1 MRISLTILG
10 FCLATSLLAQRA
22 IVINSL
28 PENTPEDATFYL
40 GASAN
45 SWNPGDENWT
55 FDSVDAVY
63 ILSVPESAAM
73 SFEGKVTRGDWPTVE
88 GTAAG
93 GDLSSNRTFNF
104 ASSDTITIQIAGW
117 VDGGIGAGDDLPP
130 NLIVLN
136 ENFFM
141 PQLGRSRRVR
151 LLLPLDYDNTSIDYP
166 VLYMHDGQN
175 LFSASESFAGEW
187 EVDEALANFE
197 SEGYSGAI
205 VVAIDNGGGLRI
217 DEYTPWANPE
227 YGGGEGSDY
236 IEFIVNTLKPYV
248 DEHYRTL
255 SDRENTGIMGSSL
268 GGLISH
274 YAGVKY
280 PNVFSKVGVF
290 SPSFWFTND
299 IYTFTEAQGH
309 NEAQKFY
316 FLGGGQE
323 SATLEADID
332 SMISTM
338 EDVGSQSDEIK
349 FKFVPNGEHSEWFWA
364 QEFPEAFEW
373 LFISNST
380 AVNELDTDL
389 KVAVYPNPATDTL
402 HLLLPENE
410 EIKGIKIYDAIGRE
424 VYSAKGNVTE
434 VDVSAFAKGAYLL
447 KINNKEKFG
456 SCRFLVD

>member
-10 FCLATSLLAQRA
+10 VCLATSLLAQRA
-22 IVINSL
+22 IVINSI
-28 PENTPEDATFYL
+28 PENTPENATLYL

-55 FDSVDAVY
+55 FDPVDSVY

-73 SFEGKVTRGDWPTVE
+73 SFEGKVTRGDWATVE
-88 GTAAG
+88 ATAAG
-93 GDLSSNRTFNF
+93 SDIGNRTFNF
-104 ASSDTITIQIAGW
+104 TSSDTLTIQVAGW
-117 VDGGIGAGDDLPP
+117 VGTSTGGDDQPP
-130 NLIVLN
+130 NLVVLN
-136 ENFFM
+136 NNFFM

-151 LLLPLDYDNTSIDYP
+151 LLLPLNYDSTTIDYP

-175 LFSASESFAGEW
+175 LFIASESFAGEW
-187 EVDEALANFE
+187 KVDEALATFE
-197 SEGYSGAI
+197 SEGYPGAI
-205 VVAIDNGGGLRI
+205 VVAIDNGGQYRI

-255 SDRENTGIMGSSL
+255 SDRENTGIFGSSL
-268 GGLISH
+268 GGLISQ

-280 PNVFSKVGVF
+280 PNIFSKVGVF
-290 SPSFWFTND
+290 SPSFWFTDD

-309 NEAQKFY
+309 SEAQKFY

-323 SATLEADID
+323 SATLESDID

-338 EDVGSQSDEIK
+338 ENVGFQPNEIN
-349 FKFVPNGEHSEWFWA
+349 FKFVSNGAHSEWFWA

-380 AVNELDTDL
+380 AVNELDNNM
-389 KVAVYPNPATDTL
+389 KVSVYPNPATDTL
-402 HLLLPENE
+402 YLLLPENK
-410 EIKGIKIYDAIGRE
+410 EITDIKIYDTIGRE
-424 VYSAKGNVTE
+424 VYSAKGNVTN
-434 VDVSAFAKGAYLL
+434 VDVSAFAKGAYVL
-447 KINNKEKFG
+447 KITGKDTVG
-456 SCRFLVD
+456 TCRFVVE